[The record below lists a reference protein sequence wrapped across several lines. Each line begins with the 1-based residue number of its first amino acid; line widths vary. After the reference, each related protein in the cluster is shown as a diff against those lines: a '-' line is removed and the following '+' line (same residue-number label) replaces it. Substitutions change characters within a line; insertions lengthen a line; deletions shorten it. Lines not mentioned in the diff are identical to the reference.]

1 MAGITRVNLLYNTKD
16 RPGRL
21 GLGRTAFYQNIV
33 LKSADDPLIPGTDVP
48 RLALVQLALNVSA
61 AFNDE
66 IDELEEGLKRWRD
79 GKPLAERDAAR
90 KRVVRR
96 DDTLSKV

>member
-1 MAGITRVNLLYNTKD
+1 MPGITRVNLLYNMPG

-21 GLGRTAFYQNIV
+21 GLGRTAFFQNIV

-48 RLALVQLALNVSA
+48 RLDLVQLASNVSA
-61 AFNDE
+61 AFNDD
-66 IDELEEGLKRWRD
+66 IDALEEGLKRWRNS
-79 GKPLAERDAAR
+79 KPLAERDAAR